1 MSSSR
6 RGKQAIQP
14 LAANGHAHGHVP
26 VNRIN
31 RAIAHADDDM
41 DLDHDAMVPPGD
53 DDDGERG
60 AGGGDRL
67 EEANENAR
75 ALYKVVEALVDVRE
89 VDETVLAAIDTVR
102 EAFGWAYGSYWA
114 LDDDG
119 LNLRFV
125 AESGTVNKEFRK
137 VTESARFREGVGLNG
152 RAWKTRDLVFVANL
166 ADMRDCCRAP
176 SARKAGVR
184 SGVCFPILINGRVI
198 GTMDF
203 FALETL
209 SPSDDRLEA
218 LRIVGR
224 LVSAVLKRVMASE
237 GDKIRVAEILD
248 VVAAAAKGDL
258 TREVSVTGED
268 AIGKIGEGLRRLIG
282 DLHGNIECIGSTA
295 LSLSGASGK
304 LSSVSKQMS
313 SNADSTSSQAAVV
326 STASEEVSKNIQT
339 VASGVEE
346 MGASIR
352 EIAKNAFEA
361 ARVAATAVQIA
372 ERTNSTVGKLG
383 ESSAEIG
390 KVIKVI
396 TSIAGQ
402 TNLLALNATIE
413 AARAGDAGRGF
424 AVVANEVKEL
434 AKETARA
441 TEEISRKI
449 DAIQSDTRGAVE
461 AILQIGAIINQI
473 NDFQGTIASAV
484 EEQTATTNEM
494 SRNLVEVAKGS
505 VDIADNISSL
515 THAAESTSRG
525 AIDTLRSSEDSARM
539 AAELQSLVNRF
550 VYKK

>member
-1 MSSSR
+1 MSSNR
-6 RGKQAIQP
+6 RGKPASTT
-14 LAANGHAHGHVP
+14 LAPNGHERLAGLTP
-26 VNRIN
+26 VNGHHHGDR
-31 RAIAHADDDM
+31 RYPGEVDAAD
-41 DLDHDAMVPPGD
+41 LAT
-53 DDDGERG
+53 DDGLAGDEG
-60 AGGGDRL
+60 AGGDQL
-67 EEANENAR
+67 EESRENAR
-75 ALYKVVEALVDVRE
+75 ALYKVVEALVDVGE
-89 VDETVLAAIDTVR
+89 VDEAALAAIDAVR

-119 LNLRFV
+119 LGLRFV
-125 AESGTVNKEFRK
+125 AESGAVNKEFRK
-137 VTESARFREGVGLNG
+137 VTESAQFREGVGLNG
-152 RAWKTRDLVFVANL
+152 RAWKTRDLVFVPNL
-166 ADMRDCCRAP
+166 AEMRDCCRAP
-176 SARKAGVR
+176 IARKAGVR
-184 SGVCFPILINGRVI
+184 SGVCFPILIRGRVV

-203 FALETL
+203 LALEVL
-209 SPSDDRLEA
+209 SPSEDRLEA

-224 LVSAVLKRVMASE
+224 LVSAVLERVMKAE
-237 GDKIRVAEILD
+237 ADQARVAEILE
-248 VVAAAAKGDL
+248 VVAAAARGDL
-258 TREVSVTGED
+258 TREVTVEGDD
-268 AIGKIGEGLRRLIG
+268 AVGKIGEGLRRLVG
-282 DLHGNIECIGSTA
+282 DLRAQIECIGSTA
-295 LSLSGASGK
+295 QTLSGASGQ
-304 LSSVSKQMS
+304 LSVVSKQMS
-313 SNADSTSSQAAVV
+313 GNADATSAQASVV
-326 STASEEVSKNIQT
+326 STASEEVSRNIQT
-339 VASGVEE
+339 VAAGVEE

-372 ERTNSTVGKLG
+372 DRTNSTVGKLG

-441 TEEISRKI
+441 TEEIGRKI
-449 DAIQSDTRGAVE
+449 DAIQSDTRGAVD

-515 THAAESTSRG
+515 TQAAAGTSRG
-525 AIDTLRSSEDSARM
+525 AADTLKSSEDSARM
-539 AAELQSLVNRF
+539 AAELQSLVSRF
-550 VYKK
+550 TYKR